1 MCVWFSILMLL
12 LCFFEPN
19 LTASLTRDEAICINN
34 YKCLRRNQIED
45 PNKLDKV
52 SSFSNVWKLLK
63 IVFQFTIFFRFAE
76 ILIHLFAIAAE
87 EPKITSNMEKS
98 VGDFALLKS

>member
-52 SSFSNVWKLLK
+52 SPFRNVWKLLK
-63 IVFQFTIFFRFAE
+63 LVFHFTFFRFAE
-76 ILIHLFAIAAE
+76 ILTPLFAIAAE